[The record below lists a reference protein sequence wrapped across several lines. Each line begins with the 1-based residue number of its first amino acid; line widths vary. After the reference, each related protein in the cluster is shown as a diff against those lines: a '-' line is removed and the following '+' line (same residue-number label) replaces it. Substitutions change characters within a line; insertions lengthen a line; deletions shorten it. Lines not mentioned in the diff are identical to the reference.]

1 MRLLVLVERSLPS
14 ITSGVESADWQ
25 LSPEGVRRCGPL
37 AVALARYLPAVIS
50 CSAEP
55 KAEQTARLVGGRL
68 GASPNMVPGLH
79 EHDVHWRRVAPPYRA
94 AAATVPPRGRTGHAA
109 ATRQRPMCGT
119 LM

>member
-1 MRLLVLVERSLPS
+1 LVLVERSLPS

-55 KAEQTARLVGGRL
+55 KAE
-68 GASPNMVPGLH
+68 
-79 EHDVHWRRVAPPYRA
+79 
-94 AAATVPPRGRTGHAA
+94 
-109 ATRQRPMCGT
+109 
-119 LM
+119 